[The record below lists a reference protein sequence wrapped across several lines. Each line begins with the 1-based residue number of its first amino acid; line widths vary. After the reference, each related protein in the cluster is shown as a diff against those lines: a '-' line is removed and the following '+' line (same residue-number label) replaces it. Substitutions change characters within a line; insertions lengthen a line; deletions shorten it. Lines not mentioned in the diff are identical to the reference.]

1 MSTDCTCFRKSSARK
16 KNVRNKISRL
26 IHPSFISRK
35 NHALSLCSGVN
46 GKKNQAGTNARHG
59 IGAFPLLARNETTQY
74 FRLPFLPSLSY
85 QTGAVARKQVQCTE
99 LTAANKMLKNPLSF
113 VPSHFTKQKKKHIL
127 NFFTRALPGNSR
139 VESWKLRIK
148 ISHLLMPYCKVWR
161 KRALRC
167 QNSPERTSVASI
179 ARYRRRISPCSSL
192 RDTGE

>member
-1 MSTDCTCFRKSSARK
+1 MFRCQRQK
-16 KNVRNKISRL
+16 KIRQVQMQDT
-26 IHPSFISRK
+26 
-35 NHALSLCSGVN
+35 ALGP
-46 GKKNQAGTNARHG
+46 
-59 IGAFPLLARNETTQY
+59 FPYTRNETTQY
-74 FRLPFLPSLSY
+74 FRLFFPPVSLSY

-99 LTAANKMLKNPLSF
+99 LTAANKMLKTSLFF
-113 VPSHFTKQKKKHIL
+113 VSSHFTKQT
-127 NFFTRALPGNSR
+127 NASSFFFSRTLPGNSR
-139 VESWKLRIK
+139 IESWKLPKK

>member
-1 MSTDCTCFRKSSARK
+1 MLCLYVQVPTAK
-16 KNVRNKISRL
+16 KIRQVQMQDTILGPFPYSRAMRQHN
-26 IHPSFISRK
+26 IF
-35 NHALSLCSGVN
+35 
-46 GKKNQAGTNARHG
+46 
-59 IGAFPLLARNETTQY
+59 AF
-74 FRLPFLPSLSY
+74 PFLPSLSY

-99 LTAANKMLKNPLSF
+99 LMAANKMLKTSLFF
-113 VPSHFTKQKKKHIL
+113 VSSHFTKQT
-127 NFFTRALPGNSR
+127 NASSFFFSRTLPGNSR
-139 VESWKLRIK
+139 IESWKLPKK